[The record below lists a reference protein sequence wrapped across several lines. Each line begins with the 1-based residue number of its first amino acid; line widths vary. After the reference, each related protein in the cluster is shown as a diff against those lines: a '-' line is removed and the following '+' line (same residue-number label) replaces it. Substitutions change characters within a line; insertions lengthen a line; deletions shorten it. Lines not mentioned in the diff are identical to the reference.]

1 MSRLLWLRG
10 EMLVRT
16 LRAALMLLDDGEE
29 YWFPLSV
36 APDLEPYRP
45 EEAQI
50 IDFEVPLSFI
60 VQKRWDH
67 LISFAELNY

>member
-1 MSRLLWLRG
+1 MRILSLRG
-10 EMLVRT
+10 EMIVRT
-16 LRAALMLLDDGEE
+16 WKAAFMLLNDGEM
-29 YWFPLSV
+29 YWFPLAV